1 LELEH
6 SIAVAK
12 DGADGSRSREDM
24 QRQKAIT
31 DRFARDVGSLEIHSK
46 ASGTFVFQ
54 DQSSPLGRYFSQ
66 GHLIGHVVDPDEYIV
81 QVVVPERISGPLH
94 SGIRAA
100 SVRLAEDISNVHSA
114 SVIQA
119 TPAASNQLPSSA
131 LGAAGGGGIAVASSD
146 STGLTSS
153 ERVFHLQLSFDQ
165 LIEVSGVGERAFIK
179 LQHDAAPLGTRI
191 YRLIQQTF
199 LSNVPAWVG

>member
-1 LELEH
+1 M
-6 SIAVAK
+6 
-12 DGADGSRSREDM
+12 G
-24 QRQKAIT
+24 Q
-31 DRFARDVGSLEIHSK
+31 
-46 ASGTFVFQ
+46 
-54 DQSSPLGRYFSQ
+54 YFSQ

-81 QVVVPERISGPLH
+81 QVVVPERDSGPLH
-94 SGIRAA
+94 KGIRAA
-100 SVRLAEDISNVHSA
+100 SVRLAEDISSVHPA

-165 LIEVSGVGERAFIK
+165 IIKVSGVGERAFVK
-179 LQHDAAPLGTRI
+179 LQHEAAPLGTRL

-199 LSNVPAWVG
+199 LSNVPAWIG

>member
-1 LELEH
+1 
-6 SIAVAK
+6 VAN
-12 DGADGSRSREDM
+12 
-24 QRQKAIT
+24 
-31 DRFARDVGSLEIHSK
+31 LEIRSA

-54 DQSSPLGRYFSQ
+54 DQSSLLGRYFSQ

-81 QVVVPERISGPLH
+81 QVVVPERDSGPLH
-94 SGIRAA
+94 KGIRAA
-100 SVRLAEDISNVHSA
+100 SVRLAEDISSVHSA

-146 STGLTSS
+146 STGL
-153 ERVFHLQLSFDQ
+153 EPVFHLQLSFDQ
-165 LIEVSGVGERAFIK
+165 IIEISGVGERAFVK
-179 LQHDAAPLGTRI
+179 LEHDAAPLGTRL

-199 LSNVPAWVG
+199 LSNVPTWIG